1 MTTACSSFKTDL
13 QVDNNMECRVRQ
25 DYQDGKGEQYDQ
37 LFNKLQAGG
46 SDNTT
51 KVNDYLNNLQDKKK
65 VLEKQLH
72 SKHTMLSLKKE
83 LVAQTNLQIERQ
95 KRAVYII
102 TVLNILVAGAIIGTV
117 LIS

>member
-1 MTTACSSFKTDL
+1 MTSACSSFKTDL

-25 DYQDGKGEQYDQ
+25 DGKGKQYDQ
-37 LFNKLQAGG
+37 LFNQLQADS

-83 LVAQTNLQIERQ
+83 LIAQTNLQI
-95 KRAVYII
+95 
-102 TVLNILVAGAIIGTV
+102 
-117 LIS
+117 